1 MARPAKHT
9 KTAAVKAV
17 KDAAAEAKATAVK
30 AQEKVVAEVK
40 EVAKTAA
47 KTTTRKTCKTSVCV
61 EMNGLSV
68 AVADIQSAVKAAVK
82 AQGLE
87 ASELKIYVNANE
99 QAAYYTVDGQGGE
112 SYKIDLKAL
121 SDRRMN
127 VKDGKRSCITV
138 SSHFLCVQNGCCIFW
153 FLHIK

>member
-47 KTTTRKTCKTSVCV
+47 KTTRKTCKTSVCV

-112 SYKIDLKAL
+112 SYKVDLKAL
-121 SDRRMN
+121 
-127 VKDGKRSCITV
+127 
-138 SSHFLCVQNGCCIFW
+138 
-153 FLHIK
+153 

>member
-68 AVADIQSAVKAAVK
+68 ADIQSAVKAAVK

-121 SDRRMN
+121 
-127 VKDGKRSCITV
+127 
-138 SSHFLCVQNGCCIFW
+138 
-153 FLHIK
+153 

>member
-47 KTTTRKTCKTSVCV
+47 RPPQ
-61 EMNGLSV
+61 ENLQDQRMRRGEWISV
-68 AVADIQSAVKAAVK
+68 AVADISLQ
-82 AQGLE
+82 
-87 ASELKIYVNANE
+87 
-99 QAAYYTVDGQGGE
+99 
-112 SYKIDLKAL
+112 
-121 SDRRMN
+121 
-127 VKDGKRSCITV
+127 
-138 SSHFLCVQNGCCIFW
+138 
-153 FLHIK
+153 

>member
-40 EVAKTAA
+40 EVAKTAKTA
-47 KTTTRKTCKTSVCV
+47 TKTTTRKTCKTSVCV

-121 SDRRMN
+121 
-127 VKDGKRSCITV
+127 
-138 SSHFLCVQNGCCIFW
+138 
-153 FLHIK
+153 

>member
-68 AVADIQSAVKAAVK
+68 AVADKAAVK

-99 QAAYYTVDGQGGE
+99 QAAYYTVDEQGGE
-112 SYKIDLKAL
+112 SYKVDLKAL
-121 SDRRMN
+121 
-127 VKDGKRSCITV
+127 
-138 SSHFLCVQNGCCIFW
+138 
-153 FLHIK
+153 

>member
-17 KDAAAEAKATAVK
+17 KEAAADAKATAVK

-40 EVAKTAA
+40 EVAKTAKTA
-47 KTTTRKTCKTSVCV
+47 TKTTTRKTCKTSVCV

-112 SYKIDLKAL
+112 SYKVDLKAL
-121 SDRRMN
+121 
-127 VKDGKRSCITV
+127 
-138 SSHFLCVQNGCCIFW
+138 
-153 FLHIK
+153 

>member
-17 KDAAAEAKATAVK
+17 KEAAAEAKATAVK

-82 AQGLE
+82 AQGL
-87 ASELKIYVNANE
+87 KIYVNANE

-112 SYKIDLKAL
+112 SYKVDLKAL
-121 SDRRMN
+121 
-127 VKDGKRSCITV
+127 
-138 SSHFLCVQNGCCIFW
+138 
-153 FLHIK
+153 

>member
-17 KDAAAEAKATAVK
+17 KEAAAEAKATAVK

-40 EVAKTAA
+40 EVAKTAKTVT

-112 SYKIDLKAL
+112 SYKVDLKAL
-121 SDRRMN
+121 
-127 VKDGKRSCITV
+127 
-138 SSHFLCVQNGCCIFW
+138 
-153 FLHIK
+153 

>member
-87 ASELKIYVNANE
+87 ASELNIYVNANE

-121 SDRRMN
+121 
-127 VKDGKRSCITV
+127 
-138 SSHFLCVQNGCCIFW
+138 
-153 FLHIK
+153 

>member
-40 EVAKTAA
+40 EVAKTAKTA
-47 KTTTRKTCKTSVCV
+47 TKTTTRKTCKTSVCV

-112 SYKIDLKAL
+112 SYKVDLKAL
-121 SDRRMN
+121 
-127 VKDGKRSCITV
+127 
-138 SSHFLCVQNGCCIFW
+138 
-153 FLHIK
+153 

>member
-30 AQEKVVAEVK
+30 AQE
-40 EVAKTAA
+40 
-47 KTTTRKTCKTSVCV
+47 
-61 EMNGLSV
+61 
-68 AVADIQSAVKAAVK
+68 K

-112 SYKIDLKAL
+112 SYKVDLKAL
-121 SDRRMN
+121 
-127 VKDGKRSCITV
+127 
-138 SSHFLCVQNGCCIFW
+138 
-153 FLHIK
+153 

>member
-17 KDAAAEAKATAVK
+17 KEAAAEAKATAVK

-40 EVAKTAA
+40 EAAKTAA

-68 AVADIQSAVKAAVK
+68 AVADIQSVVKAAVK

-112 SYKIDLKAL
+112 SYKVDLKAL
-121 SDRRMN
+121 
-127 VKDGKRSCITV
+127 
-138 SSHFLCVQNGCCIFW
+138 
-153 FLHIK
+153 

>member
-17 KDAAAEAKATAVK
+17 KEAAAEAKATAVK

-40 EVAKTAA
+40 EVAKTAKTA
-47 KTTTRKTCKTSVCV
+47 TKTTTRKTCKTSVCV

-121 SDRRMN
+121 
-127 VKDGKRSCITV
+127 
-138 SSHFLCVQNGCCIFW
+138 
-153 FLHIK
+153 

>member
-1 MARPAKHT
+1 MKYG
-9 KTAAVKAV
+9 KTGETHQDCCRESGKRCSCQNYIFHQ
-17 KDAAAEAKATAVK
+17 K
-30 AQEKVVAEVK
+30 
-40 EVAKTAA
+40 AKTAA

-112 SYKIDLKAL
+112 SYKVDLKAL
-121 SDRRMN
+121 
-127 VKDGKRSCITV
+127 
-138 SSHFLCVQNGCCIFW
+138 
-153 FLHIK
+153 

>member
-17 KDAAAEAKATAVK
+17 KEAAAEAKATAVK

-40 EVAKTAA
+40 KETAAVKEAAKTAA

-99 QAAYYTVDGQGGE
+99 QVAYYTVDGQGGE
-112 SYKIDLKAL
+112 SYKVDLKTL
-121 SDRRMN
+121 
-127 VKDGKRSCITV
+127 
-138 SSHFLCVQNGCCIFW
+138 
-153 FLHIK
+153 

>member
-61 EMNGLSV
+61 EKRCSCRYSV
-68 AVADIQSAVKAAVK
+68 
-82 AQGLE
+82 
-87 ASELKIYVNANE
+87 
-99 QAAYYTVDGQGGE
+99 
-112 SYKIDLKAL
+112 
-121 SDRRMN
+121 
-127 VKDGKRSCITV
+127 RSK
-138 SSHFLCVQNGCCIFW
+138 GCCESTGTGSF
-153 FLHIK
+153 

>member
-17 KDAAAEAKATAVK
+17 KEAAAEAKSTAVK
-30 AQEKVVAEVK
+30 AQEKVVEEVK
-40 EVAKTAA
+40 KETATVKTAA
-47 KTTTRKTCKTSVCV
+47 KTATRKTCKTSVCV

-112 SYKIDLKAL
+112 SYKVDLKTL
-121 SDRRMN
+121 
-127 VKDGKRSCITV
+127 
-138 SSHFLCVQNGCCIFW
+138 
-153 FLHIK
+153 

>member
-1 MARPAKHT
+1 MKYG
-9 KTAAVKAV
+9 KTG
-17 KDAAAEAKATAVK
+17 ETH
-30 AQEKVVAEVK
+30 QVVAEVK

-121 SDRRMN
+121 
-127 VKDGKRSCITV
+127 
-138 SSHFLCVQNGCCIFW
+138 
-153 FLHIK
+153 

>member
-17 KDAAAEAKATAVK
+17 KEAAAEAKATAVK

-40 EVAKTAA
+40 EVAKTAKTA
-47 KTTTRKTCKTSVCV
+47 TKTTTRKTCKTSVCV

-112 SYKIDLKAL
+112 SYKVDLKAL
-121 SDRRMN
+121 
-127 VKDGKRSCITV
+127 
-138 SSHFLCVQNGCCIFW
+138 
-153 FLHIK
+153 

>member
-17 KDAAAEAKATAVK
+17 KEVAAEAKATAVK
-30 AQEKVVAEVK
+30 AQEKVVEEVK
-40 EVAKTAA
+40 KETAAVKAAAKTAA

-121 SDRRMN
+121 
-127 VKDGKRSCITV
+127 
-138 SSHFLCVQNGCCIFW
+138 
-153 FLHIK
+153 

>member
-47 KTTTRKTCKTSVCV
+47 KKNLQDQRMRRDEWIKRCSCRYSV
-61 EMNGLSV
+61 
-68 AVADIQSAVKAAVK
+68 
-82 AQGLE
+82 
-87 ASELKIYVNANE
+87 
-99 QAAYYTVDGQGGE
+99 
-112 SYKIDLKAL
+112 
-121 SDRRMN
+121 
-127 VKDGKRSCITV
+127 RSK
-138 SSHFLCVQNGCCIFW
+138 GCCESTGTGSF
-153 FLHIK
+153 